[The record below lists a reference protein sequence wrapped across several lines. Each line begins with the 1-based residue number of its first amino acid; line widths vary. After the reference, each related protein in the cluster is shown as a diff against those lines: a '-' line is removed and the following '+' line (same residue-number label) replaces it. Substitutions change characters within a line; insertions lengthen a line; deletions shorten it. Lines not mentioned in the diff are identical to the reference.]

1 MKLFLIFALPLLLF
15 TFVYIGLTGVDKKDE
30 QFRRNVAEF
39 LNMYNTTY
47 PKLYAISSE
56 ADWKASTDVTDE
68 HTGQQVGA
76 NGVLAAFQGSEYVI
90 NKCKEFLKQ
99 KDKLDA
105 MTRKQLETILRSAAL
120 YPGTIPDVVAA
131 RVEAE
136 SKQGAVLNSFEFHY
150 EKKGEP
156 VKIVTPNQLDDILS
170 SSTDLTERK
179 HAWEVS
185 KQTGAALK
193 PGLLQLQSIRNRVA
207 TEMGYNSFFDLQ
219 VSGYEMSVPEMMTT
233 MKQFNTELKPLYEQ
247 LHCWTKNKLAEKFKQ
262 PVPKKIPA
270 HWLGNRW
277 SQAWPGIVEGVDLN
291 AMFKEKKPEWFI
303 QQAEKFYVSLGMKQ
317 LPKTFWEKSDL
328 YELPADA
335 KRKKNTHASAWHMDL
350 QKDVRSLM
358 SVKPD
363 YDWFETTHHELGHIY
378 YYIAY
383 STPEVPITLREGAN
397 RGFHEAIGDLIG
409 IAARQPKYLKEIG
422 VMGNDVK
429 IDQTQYLL
437 NEALD
442 NAVVFIPW
450 SAGVMTHWEH
460 DFYEEKLSA
469 DKLNERWWK
478 YVGEFQGVEAPEQRG
493 ENFCD
498 AATKTHINDDPAQYY
513 DYAMAFIIK
522 YQLHMYIAKNILHED
537 PHNCN
542 YYGNKKV
549 GDWLMSI
556 LKLGATKDWREVIKE
571 KTGEPISSKAMLE
584 YFSPIMDYLK
594 EQNKGKSVSWE

>member
-1 MKLFLIFALPLLLF
+1 MKLILIFALPLLLF
-15 TFVYIGLTGVDKKDE
+15 TFVYIGLTGVDKKD
-30 QFRRNVAEF
+30 QQLQRNVAEF
-39 LNMYNTTY
+39 LTMYNTTY

-76 NGVLAAFQGSEYVI
+76 NGVLAAFQGSEYII

-105 MTRKQLETILRSAAL
+105 LSRKQLETILRTAAL

-150 EKKGEP
+150 EKPGEQANL
-156 VKIVTPNQLDDILS
+156 VTPNQIDDILAK
-170 SSTDLTERK
+170 STDLSERK

-185 KQTGAALK
+185 KQSGVALK
-193 PGLLQLQSIRNRVA
+193 SGLVQLQTLRNRVA
-207 TEMGYNSFFDLQ
+207 TEMGYKSFFDLQ
-219 VSGYEMSVPEMMTT
+219 VSDYEMSVDEMMKL
-233 MKQFNTELKPLYEQ
+233 MKEMNADLKPLYQQ
-247 LHCWTKNKLAEKFKQ
+247 LHCWTKNQLAEKYHQ
-262 PVPKKIPA
+262 LVPKKIPA

-277 SQAWPGIVEGVDLN
+277 SQAWPGIVEGVDMDEL
-291 AMFKEKKPEWFI
+291 FKDKKPEWFI
-303 QQAEKFYVSLGMKQ
+303 QQAEKFYTSLGMKP

-335 KRKKNTHASAWHMDL
+335 KRKKNTHASAWHIDL
-350 QKDVRSLM
+350 QNDVRSLM

-363 YDWFETTHHELGHIY
+363 YNWFETTHHELGHIY

-383 STPEVPITLREGAN
+383 SNPDVPVTLRQGAN
-397 RGFHEAIGDLIG
+397 RAFHEAIGDLIA
-409 IAARQPKYLKEIG
+409 IAAHQPKYLKEIS
-422 VMGNDVK
+422 VMPETMK
-429 IDQTQYLL
+429 IDQTKWLL

-460 DFYEEKLSA
+460 DFYEEKLPA
-469 DKLNERWWK
+469 DKLNERWWN
-478 YVGEFQGVEAPEQRG
+478 YVGEFQGVEAPEHRS
-493 ENFCD
+493 EEFCD

-542 YYGNKKV
+542 YYGNKQV

-594 EQNKGKSVSWE
+594 EQNKGKSVGWE